1 MITPFRTEVVKLLQE
16 CRLRLAP
23 IHTDDEGDSGIS
35 SAEARGESSGES
47 SGECTNDPR
56 GSFEDPPRG
65 SFASG
70 ESSETAEKR
79 CRCDPRARS
88 RCFPAPCQF
97 GCLLWSHLVPAAS
110 LVTPRARRLLGH
122 TPCLPPHRASVV
134 APCYVFSCPR
144 GHTSYS
150 SLLKS
155 IWQVQTRH

>member
-1 MITPFRTEVVKLLQE
+1 MESHPDINLAAVITPFRTEVVKLLQE

-110 LVTPRARRLLGH
+110 LVTPRACRLIEPLWSH
-122 TPCLPPHRASVV
+122 LVTSSRAPVVTPR
-134 APCYVFSCPR
+134 
-144 GHTSYS
+144 
-150 SLLKS
+150 
-155 IWQVQTRH
+155 IQVY